1 MPGTGSSLS
10 GKATGSDDVEG
21 RRSGIDLRVTMPTV
35 EVYNTNRDL
44 VGQLELGADVFAVP
58 VKPHVMHEVVLYQLA
73 KRRAGTAKTKGRS
86 EISGGGRKPW
96 RQKGTGRARAG
107 TSRSPI
113 WRGGGTIHGPQ
124 PRDYQ
129 MRVPKKVRR
138 LALKMALSQKL
149 LDQNL
154 TVLDDLRMERIKT
167 KDFLSMLDRF
177 EISQALVVLS
187 QQDEMVERSARNI
200 PHVKV
205 LKSEGLNVYDL
216 FRYRSLLM
224 TREAVA
230 RLEEALGS

>member
-1 MPGTGSSLS
+1 
-10 GKATGSDDVEG
+10 
-21 RRSGIDLRVTMPTV
+21 MPTV

-73 KRRAGTAKTKGRS
+73 KRRAGTVKTKGRS

-216 FRYRSLLM
+216 LRYRSLLM